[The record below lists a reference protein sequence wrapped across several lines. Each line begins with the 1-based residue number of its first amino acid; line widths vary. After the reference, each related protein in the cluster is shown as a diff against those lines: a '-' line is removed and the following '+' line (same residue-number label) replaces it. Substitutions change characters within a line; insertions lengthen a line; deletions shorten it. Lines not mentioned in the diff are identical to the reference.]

1 MILCVPCLRR
11 CSEGPMVSDPLKQ
24 AVVSCLMLVLGTKL
38 MSSAGAPSAFTP
50 EPSLQ
55 HEAAL

>member
-1 MILCVPCLRR
+1 
-11 CSEGPMVSDPLKQ
+11 MVSDPLKQ